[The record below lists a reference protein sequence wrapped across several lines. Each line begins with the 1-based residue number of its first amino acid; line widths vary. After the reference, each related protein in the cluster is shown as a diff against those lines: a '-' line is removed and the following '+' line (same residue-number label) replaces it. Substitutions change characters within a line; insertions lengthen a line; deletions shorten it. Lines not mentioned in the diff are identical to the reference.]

1 MRNTFRTVLFMIL
14 FGVGVGAL
22 ALATLCNDV
31 HVYYQQR
38 RTMALAEAQLH
49 TLRELNADYD
59 GLLAHIE
66 TEPNAVRRLG
76 PIVLG
81 RLPEEPNSVF
91 PEAAL
96 SVLMCA
102 KQVMTSYQDPRPFPE
117 IPAWVQRVRKEPR
130 RQGMFASGGAL
141 VLVAILW
148 FGMDRRRQA
157 SHG

>member
-1 MRNTFRTVLFMIL
+1 MNKTVRTVLFMLL
-14 FGVGVGAL
+14 FGVGVGSL
-22 ALATLCNDV
+22 ALAALCNDV

-38 RTMALAEAQLH
+38 CTIAQAQAQLH

-59 GLLAHIE
+59 GLLDHIE
-66 TEPNAVRRLG
+66 SEPNAVRRLG

-81 RLPEEPNSVF
+81 RLPEEPNSIF

-102 KQVMTSYQDPRPFPE
+102 KQAMTSYQDPRPFPE
-117 IPAWVQRVRKEPR
+117 IPVWVQRIRKEPR

-148 FGMDRRRQA
+148 FGVDRRR
-157 SHG
+157 